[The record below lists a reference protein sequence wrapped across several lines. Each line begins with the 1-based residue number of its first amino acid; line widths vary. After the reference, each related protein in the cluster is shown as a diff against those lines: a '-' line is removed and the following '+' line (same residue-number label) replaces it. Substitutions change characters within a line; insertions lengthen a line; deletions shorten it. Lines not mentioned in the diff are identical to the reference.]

1 VSRARRAR
9 SRTVP
14 RQAGAPKNL
23 QIDRK
28 VRSSRE
34 PVAPHTPSMHTRR
47 AAPSGAPALH
57 PADTTDESRWA
68 AVLRR
73 DRAQDGAFVTAVLTT
88 GIFCRPSCPARHPHR
103 ENVRFYD
110 DPSAAERAGFRACL
124 RCKPKETAADPA
136 ALLVG
141 RVRRHLE
148 ERGDERVTLEELA
161 RVTGRSP
168 FHLQRT
174 FKKATG
180 VTPRQYAASLRL
192 DRFKERLR
200 EKEPVTM
207 ALYEAGYGSSSRLY
221 ERSSE
226 RMGMTPGSYRSGG
239 LGAEIRFAVAE
250 TAIGN
255 VLVGATERG
264 ICSVKIGGTPSS
276 LERDLRREFPSA
288 GIRPA
293 DKGLG
298 KWVEALARHLAGES
312 PRLDLPLDA
321 RGTAFQWK
329 VWEALRAIPYGET
342 RSYREVAHSIGAPG
356 AARAVGHACAVNPI
370 AIVIPC
376 HRVVREGGGLG
387 GYAYG
392 LAVKKALLD
401 AEREGAAR
409 RRPAP
414 GRGRPS
420 R

>member
-1 VSRARRAR
+1 MHAS
-9 SRTVP
+9 
-14 RQAGAPKNL
+14 
-23 QIDRK
+23 
-28 VRSSRE
+28 
-34 PVAPHTPSMHTRR
+34 TPR
-47 AAPSGAPALH
+47 AARADGATIPRPVQASE
-57 PADTTDESRWA
+57 DTRWE

-73 DRAQDGAFVTAVLTT
+73 DRALDGTFVTAVLTT
-88 GIFCRPSCPARHPHR
+88 GIFCRPSCPARHPRR

-110 DPSAAERAGFRACL
+110 DPAAAERAGFRACL
-124 RCKPKETAADPA
+124 RCKPKEAAPDPA
-136 ALLVG
+136 ALLVE

-148 ERGDERVTLEELA
+148 ERGDERVTLGELA

-200 EKEPVTM
+200 EQEPITM

-239 LGAEIRFAVAE
+239 LGAEIRFAVAG

-255 VLVGATERG
+255 VLVGATGRG
-264 ICSVKIGGTPSS
+264 VCSVKIGGTPSS

-288 GIRPA
+288 SIRPA
-293 DKGLG
+293 QGGLG
-298 KWVEALARHLAGES
+298 KWVKALTRHLEGAS

-342 RSYREVAHSIGAPG
+342 RSYREVARSIGAPG

-392 LAVKKALLD
+392 LAVKKTLLD
-401 AEREGAAR
+401 SERKGASR
-409 RRPAP
+409 RHPAP
-414 GRGRPS
+414 RRGRPS